1 MLELWAGLLIFVAP
15 SKWGCCT
22 VGNDPW
28 AVAPSEMTRGAAATS
43 EMTLGA
49 AAPSELLPDVV

>member
-1 MLELWAGLLIFVAP
+1 MGLLIFVAP